1 MDYFM
6 EMFKFK
12 QKIQKEIYVGNGIYF
27 HK

>member
-1 MDYFM
+1 
-6 EMFKFK
+6 MFKFK

>member
-12 QKIQKEIYVGNGIYF
+12 QNFQKEIYVGNGIYF

>member
-6 EMFKFK
+6 EMFKFN

>member
-1 MDYFM
+1 M

>member
-12 QKIQKEIYVGNGIYF
+12 QKIQKEIYVENGIYF